1 MEKETK
7 TTLESEFQYY
17 IQHQDELVE
26 LYDGR
31 YIVIAGQRVVGD
43 YATFAEAVT
52 ETLKTRQQG
61 TFIVQRCSEGPKD
74 YTFTYHSRVRIPHAA
89 TTRLHA

>member
-1 MEKETK
+1 MAEEMKP
-7 TTLESEFQYY
+7 TLEREFQYY
-17 IQHQDELVE
+17 LQHQDELVGR
-26 LYDGR
+26 YDGR

-43 YATFAEAVT
+43 FATFAEAVT
-52 ETLKTRQQG
+52 EAQKTHPQG

-89 TTRLHA
+89 APRVHA

>member
-1 MEKETK
+1 MSEEKNP
-7 TTLESEFQYY
+7 TLEMEFQYY
-17 IQHQDELVE
+17 LQHQDELVRQF
-26 LYDGR
+26 DGR

-52 ETLKTRQQG
+52 ETQKTRPQG

-89 TTRLHA
+89 VPRVHA